1 VRGVLVKL
9 PMRESLS
16 KNLITRIAV
25 AAVGIPAVLWISYEG
40 GWWLFGM
47 LGLFMIIG
55 SVELLM
61 GEKVSPLSPL
71 FWYSLLTVFAIY
83 YLFGFGL
90 SFNWQN
96 YIVMLSP
103 VPFVFYLLITGMAIS
118 MGKKTSAELFERH
131 TRLVWGVAYL
141 GFLYSVVYAIGA
153 SSSNSMS
160 IGWVAK
166 GGGDSLLFL
175 FGILWVGDTAAMG
188 VGSWI
193 GKHKLAPSVSP
204 NKTVEGFVGGIA
216 GAMLV
221 GLLMMFWKFSQ
232 IEWYHVLIIAVGCS
246 VFGQLGDLVES
257 MWKRSLGLKDSSA
270 LIPGHG
276 GVLDRF
282 DSLLFAAPFMYAY
295 FAYLTYLR
303 S

>member
-1 VRGVLVKL
+1 
-9 PMRESLS
+9 MRESLS

-25 AAVGIPAVLWISYEG
+25 AAAGIPAVLWISYEG

-71 FWYSLLTVFAIY
+71 FWYTLLTVLATY
-83 YLFGFGL
+83 ALLGFGL
-90 SFNWQN
+90 PNDLMTNDLSFEF
-96 YIVMLSP
+96 VGLLFSA
-103 VPFVFYLLITGMAIS
+103 VPLGIYLLVAGMTIS
-118 MGKKTSAELFERH
+118 LGNKPPAELFGRY

-141 GFLYSVVYAIGA
+141 GFLYPVVFALGVKGA
-153 SSSNSMS
+153 FY
-160 IGWVAK
+160 
-166 GGGDSLLFL
+166 GGDSLLFL

-188 VGSWI
+188 VGSWF
-193 GKHKLAPSVSP
+193 GKHMLAPSVSP
-204 NKTVEGFVGGIA
+204 NKTVEGFLGGIV

-221 GLLMMFWKFSQ
+221 GLLMIFWKFSQ
-232 IEWYHVLIIAVGCS
+232 IEWYHVLLISAGCS

-270 LIPGHG
+270 IIPGHG

-282 DSLLFAAPFMYAY
+282 DSLLFAAPFMYVY
-295 FAYLTYLR
+295 LAYLRT
-303 S
+303 